1 MDELRF
7 LEALG
12 KIDDDL
18 IREADIDLERQ
29 YYKKPSITR
38 KRVYAIGSVAAAAVA
53 AVGAAA
59 FYNAHTGSEL
69 LKDQAV
75 IESDN
80 HSNQA
85 QSSHTTTTTTTGKT
99 TESNNNEIIAVTTTL
114 YQTAYSQTT
123 TQNNTAVLQPITEKM
138 TKPFTTPAQN
148 TTTEAISVHSSIET
162 SRSLTSATLTTAQT
176 PITNTAAQK
185 GGVEIGNAVYQ
196 PFSATIH
203 PDSDSFREDELHH
216 IDVRTA
222 DGFYRQLSLDDYAE
236 NGLYGTVQQSDFG
249 SYIGKIAEVDDSDY
263 HGNAVESQE
272 PTLAGADVYYYA
284 PAGKNKAFIIVKRGN
299 QCSMFMS
306 DNINESAGFRKGLA
320 FFNVQSAEDIQSINC
335 SITVPDGGRMVTSAQ
350 NTITDSETISAL
362 YDLLC
367 QLKPEDY
374 SLLPAHIGSPQWLT
388 DAWAE
393 YKADPNAPARE
404 DYKITLELKDG
415 TVLQEISYQPYL
427 GNGYVAGMQ
436 ELTPEQNAALRSMLK

>member
-1 MDELRF
+1 MNELRF
-7 LEALG
+7 LEVFG
-12 KIDDDL
+12 RIDDDL
-18 IREADIDLERQ
+18 LREAEIAPERQ
-29 YYKKPSITR
+29 CHKKPSITR
-38 KRVYAIGSVAAAAVA
+38 KRVFLIGSVATAAVM

-59 FYNAHTGSEL
+59 FFNAHTGSAL
-69 LKDQAV
+69 LNRHTV
-75 IESDN
+75 PESDN
-80 HSNQA
+80 GNEQA
-85 QSSHTTTTTTTGKT
+85 NSSTTVMLTTTV
-99 TESNNNEIIAVTTTL
+99 TEEEATL
-114 YQTAYSQTT
+114 YQTVPPQTT
-123 TQNNTAVLQPITEKM
+123 IQNGSTVLQTLTEEKTVISQPFINTVQTTVTEAVYVPST
-138 TKPFTTPAQN
+138 TKTPGSLTTPAQQ
-148 TTTEAISVHSSIET
+148 TEPAAST
-162 SRSLTSATLTTAQT
+162 KSAV
-176 PITNTAAQK
+176 QK
-185 GGVEIGNAVYQ
+185 GGVRIENSSYQ

-222 DGFYRQLSLDDYAE
+222 DGFYRQLSLDDYAA